1 MHIQSGGNLYKCYA
15 ESHSSLLILSEMS
28 CIKDTVTNLA
38 TFSCCE
44 YFLCL
49 KLRATGPLH
58 QDEFK
63 EHALHICLYQQDKSV
78 MANHSITGGH
88 HTDFKETTALVRTAR
103 YTDYT
108 IKQASGILLHAK
120 NFKRQSTYSRMS
132 CPWWSNNSMFA
143 TGPKVRKV
151 KPSQRWCDF

>member
-1 MHIQSGGNLYKCYA
+1 MLNLT
-15 ESHSSLLILSEMS
+15 SSLLILSEMS

-78 MANHSITGGH
+78 MANHSTTGGH
-88 HTDFKETTALVRTAR
+88 HTDFKETTALVRTAS
-103 YTDYT
+103 YIDYT

-120 NFKRQSTYSRMS
+120 TSRDR
-132 CPWWSNNSMFA
+132 A
-143 TGPKVRKV
+143 LILR
-151 KPSQRWCDF
+151 